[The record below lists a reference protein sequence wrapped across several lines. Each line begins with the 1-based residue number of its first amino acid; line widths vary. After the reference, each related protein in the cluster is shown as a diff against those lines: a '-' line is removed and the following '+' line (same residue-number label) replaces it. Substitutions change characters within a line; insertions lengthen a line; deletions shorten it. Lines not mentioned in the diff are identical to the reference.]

1 MASNSQEV
9 VEERQVSSN
18 RGKQKKCA
26 SCGGFNANASKH
38 CKGCGAEIKIKTFDW
53 MKLKNK
59 KKTHPTQQRKILE
72 YRANVLNMQH
82 GWHVVILCLAK
93 HKRGRSLYTY
103 GTPGV
108 GLQFVGSKK
117 EKASK
122 AGRLCVSLF
131 KKFAK
136 QNGCKSDEEVNDEE
150 VRNEGDDANTTT
162 EAATSGAEDSVTGN
176 SNMDLEVMEVEYN
189 ADVDLDPAIDDV
201 GLNDVYGRVGL
212 GGVFQDDLSVGGA
225 AHGGSE
231 GAVADVP
238 HTGIAGAETDGG
250 IAGRE
255 EVAGVQEGPPSLV
268 AGEGIA
274 STVSG
279 DGVAYVVDSQIKAVG
294 NVDHTRKVLH
304 GHQISSGYVCVKVSY
319 VQSQTI
325 LAPLVLGDKEEN
337 CFLKKG
343 MFFAFPVSK
352 LFKLEKLVAG
362 DKVVLQKYVP

>member
-1 MASNSQEV
+1 M
-9 VEERQVSSN
+9 
-18 RGKQKKCA
+18 
-26 SCGGFNANASKH
+26 
-38 CKGCGAEIKIKTFDW
+38 
-53 MKLKNK
+53 
-59 KKTHPTQQRKILE
+59 
-72 YRANVLNMQH
+72 
-82 GWHVVILCLAK
+82 
-93 HKRGRSLYTY
+93 
-103 GTPGV
+103 V

-122 AGRLCVSLF
+122 ADRLCVSLF

-136 QNGCKSDEEVNDEE
+136 QNGCKSDEEVNEEE

-279 DGVAYVVDSQIKAVG
+279 DGVAYVVDNQIRAVG

-304 GHQISSGYVCVKVSY
+304 GHQISSGYVCVSVVRAVPNRTGTFGFGRQRGELFSQERN
-319 VQSQTI
+319 VLRLSCLQAFQVGEACSRGQSCPSKI
-325 LAPLVLGDKEEN
+325 CSVKLIALFVFYKDS
-337 CFLKKG
+337 FL
-343 MFFAFPVSK
+343 FFMAEADCCNISADFMLKICV
-352 LFKLEKLVAG
+352 
-362 DKVVLQKYVP
+362 